1 MSFFLDKKER
11 KSQGFRRNLKPIF
24 SSIYILS
31 SGGFILK
38 TSKNEVLSVIYFV
51 TSSKIHLFL
60 VH

>member
-38 TSKNEVLSVIYFV
+38 TSKNEVL
-51 TSSKIHLFL
+51 
-60 VH
+60 